1 MSEKPAPDD
10 ETAQVEKLIEAARKV
25 DPLVIASKHKNEN
38 VPKVIRPKQKIVPPH
53 TQRHGQGQPKG
64 R

>member
-25 DPLVIASKHKNEN
+25 DPPVIASKHKNEN
-38 VPKVIRPKQKIVPPH
+38 VPKVIRPKQKIVPPR